1 MHEPIYIY
9 THTDTHTH
17 TQMHTSAWHRQ
28 YKVFFSGTGA
38 DKANSRICNRVWQRG
53 ERQICCVRGRTTK
66 LGKDKEVLLIVIVDQ
81 EQKDKNGGEVGD
93 NACVFV
99 KP

>member
-1 MHEPIYIY
+1 M
-9 THTDTHTH
+9 
-17 TQMHTSAWHRQ
+17 
-28 YKVFFSGTGA
+28 K
-38 DKANSRICNRVWQRG
+38 
-53 ERQICCVRGRTTK
+53 GRTAK

-81 EQKDKNGGEVGD
+81 EQKDKNGGEAGD